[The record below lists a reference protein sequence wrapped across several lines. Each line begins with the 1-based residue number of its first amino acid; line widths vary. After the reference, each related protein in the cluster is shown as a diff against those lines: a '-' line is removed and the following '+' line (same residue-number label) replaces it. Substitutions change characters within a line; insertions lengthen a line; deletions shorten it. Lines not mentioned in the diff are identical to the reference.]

1 MSAPAANNPVQAGP
15 DLRWGGGASIADRLY
30 LRSSTFNFYQAVR
43 ILSILCGDPADKISV
58 RFRSRMGF
66 AFPSSDI
73 DRIEM
78 EENATAPTMVVNFL
92 ALAGAHGPL
101 PAAYTPQLARE
112 KKGAQQDFF
121 DIFHN
126 RLVLLA
132 YRIHAMHHPEL
143 TGVEPSQGIAANFLF
158 ALFGLGR
165 DATSPTR
172 NRFHVPDRAL
182 LEFSGLLAH
191 RPRSSAGLQC
201 LLRNYF
207 GVDTRIHEFTGTWL
221 DLSEDQW
228 TRIGKRHGRNQVL
241 GDNAVIG
248 KRVWDE
254 HAAITI
260 ELGPMDLETYTSFL
274 PDGDAYRPVC
284 DLVRLYLG
292 DEFDFT
298 FRLILR
304 QDETPAA
311 SSGPSKQ
318 PDVRPAVLGRLA
330 WLRSPGQNG
339 TGHANGT
346 NGTGHTA
353 VTSEKG
359 GR

>member
-1 MSAPAANNPVQAGP
+1 MSAHAADSPVQAAR

-43 ILSILCGDPADKISV
+43 ILSILCGDPVGKTSV

-78 EENATAPTMVVNFL
+78 EENATTPTVVVNFL

-101 PAAYTPQLARE
+101 PAAYTPQLVRE
-112 KKGAQQDFF
+112 KRSAQQDFF
-121 DIFHN
+121 DIFHH

-143 TGVEPSQGIAANFLF
+143 TGVEPSQGLAANFIF

-172 NRFHVPDRAL
+172 HRLQVPDRAL

-191 RPRSSAGLQC
+191 KPRSSAGLQC
-201 LLRNYF
+201 LLANYF
-207 GVDTRIHEFTGTWL
+207 GVDTRIEEFTGAWF

-228 TRIGKRHGRNQVL
+228 TRIGNRQGCNQAL
-241 GDNAVIG
+241 GDGAIIG

-260 ELGPMDLETYTSFL
+260 ELGPMDLETYINFL
-274 PDGDAYRPVC
+274 PDGDSYRPLC
-284 DLVRLYLG
+284 DLVRFYLG

-318 PDVRPAVLGRLA
+318 PDVQPAVLGRLA

-339 TGHANGT
+339 TAHPKGGNGM
-346 NGTGHTA
+346 GRTA
-353 VTSEKG
+353 VISEKG
-359 GR
+359 DR